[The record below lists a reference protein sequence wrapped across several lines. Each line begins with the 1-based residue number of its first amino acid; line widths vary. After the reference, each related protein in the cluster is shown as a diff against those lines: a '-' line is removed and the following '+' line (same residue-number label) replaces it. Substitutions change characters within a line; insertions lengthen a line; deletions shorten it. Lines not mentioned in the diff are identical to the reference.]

1 MVHITH
7 ERTDRGK
14 KVAQVT
20 LKPKRRQIDERLKD
34 QADPVDT
41 TPAAPPDPPPK
52 PRRTYDPPKA
62 QLAPRRLTMP
72 TDPRQRPQSRLRAGL
87 GLQPSSQKASQ
98 KASQESFVK
107 QKKAYKRLTVDVSP
121 DTHKALMKYCLD
133 MEISMKRFVES
144 LIEEALT
151 NGDNRGVD

>member
-34 QADPVDT
+34 QAEPVDT

-62 QLAPRRLTMP
+62 QLAPRRLSMP

-87 GLQPSSQKASQ
+87 GLQPASK

>member
-34 QADPVDT
+34 QAEPVDA

-62 QLAPRRLTMP
+62 QLAPRRLSMP

-87 GLQPSSQKASQ
+87 GLQPSSQ

>member
-52 PRRTYDPPKA
+52 PRRTYDP
-62 QLAPRRLTMP
+62 
-72 TDPRQRPQSRLRAGL
+72 LRAGL

>member
-34 QADPVDT
+34 QAEPVDT

-62 QLAPRRLTMP
+62 QLAPRRFTMP

-87 GLQPSSQKASQ
+87 GLQPSSQ